1 MPYGHERPYENSM
14 RNNSKGRTGWS
25 GGKVIWHA
33 FCYHYIDMAE
43 ETPKFDPKLE
53 EGIAYFEKMMQVMP
67 EDRTTLEFLCVAY
80 GQVNEPQKQRK
91 ALISLANV
99 LLKEN
104 DLESADRIA
113 ERLAQ
118 YREPAA
124 QAMVLR
130 IRAAHGPHAEPTSLQ
145 TSVPVGMDEPS
156 SRQGNTHTTAVHTAV
171 RAEKELL
178 QLLVAR
184 KVIDETVSEDVQRRL
199 LELADTPSCLLVS
212 ALAIIEKD
220 STGTGEL
227 AVSVVAD
234 ESGAPPVPLEIFNIS
249 EELLQSIPESIARV
263 RGVLPFSKLG
273 DTLLVATLNPLDAAL
288 KHQVEASVGCPCK
301 FYTAHP
307 RTMEELLDRLFAEP
321 QAEGPEQQEAS

>member
-1 MPYGHERPYENSM
+1 
-14 RNNSKGRTGWS
+14 
-25 GGKVIWHA
+25 
-33 FCYHYIDMAE
+33 MAE

-53 EGIAYFEKMMQVMP
+53 EGIAYFEKMLQVMP

-91 ALISLANV
+91 ALISLANI

-104 DLESADRIA
+104 ELESADHIA

-118 YREPAA
+118 YREPDA

-145 TSVPVGMDEPS
+145 KSVPAGMDEPS
-156 SRQGNTHTTAVHTAV
+156 SRQGNTHTAAVLTAIK
-171 RAEKELL
+171 AEKELL
-178 QLLVAR
+178 YLLVAR
-184 KVIDETVSEDVQRRL
+184 KVIDETISDDIQSRL
-199 LELADTPSCLLVS
+199 MELANTPGCLLVS
-212 ALAIIEKD
+212 ALSQLEKD

-234 ESGAPPVPLEIFNIS
+234 ESGAPPIPLETFTIS
-249 EELLQSIPESIARV
+249 EELLMSLPESIVRV
-263 RGVLPFSKLG
+263 RGVLPFAKLG
-273 DTLLVATLNPLDAAL
+273 DTLLIATLNPLDAAL

-307 RTMEELLDRLFAEP
+307 RTMEELLDRLFAEVS
-321 QAEGPEQQEAS
+321 PETEEEKKEES

>member
-1 MPYGHERPYENSM
+1 
-14 RNNSKGRTGWS
+14 
-25 GGKVIWHA
+25 
-33 FCYHYIDMAE
+33 MAE
-43 ETPKFDPKLE
+43 ENQKFDPKLE
-53 EGIAYFEKMMQVMP
+53 EGIAYFEKMLQVMP

-91 ALISLANV
+91 ALISLANI

-104 DLESADRIA
+104 ELESADRIA

-118 YREPAA
+118 YREPDA

-145 TSVPVGMDEPS
+145 KSVPAGMDEPS
-156 SRQGNTHTTAVHTAV
+156 SRQGNTHTAAVLTAIK
-171 RAEKELL
+171 AEKELL
-178 QLLVAR
+178 YLLVAR
-184 KVIDETVSEDVQRRL
+184 KVIDETISDDIQRRL
-199 LELADTPSCLLVS
+199 MELANTPGCLLVS
-212 ALAIIEKD
+212 ALSQLEKD

-234 ESGAPPVPLEIFNIS
+234 ESGAPPIPLETFTIS
-249 EELLQSIPESIARV
+249 EELLMSLPESIVRV
-263 RGVLPFSKLG
+263 RGVLPFAKLG
-273 DTLLVATLNPLDAAL
+273 DTLLIATLNPLDAAL

-307 RTMEELLDRLFAEP
+307 RTMEELLDRLFAEVS
-321 QAEGPEQQEAS
+321 PETEEEKKEES

>member
-1 MPYGHERPYENSM
+1 
-14 RNNSKGRTGWS
+14 
-25 GGKVIWHA
+25 
-33 FCYHYIDMAE
+33 MAE
-43 ETPKFDPKLE
+43 TQKFDPKLE
-53 EGIAYFEKMMQVMP
+53 EGIAYFEKMLQVMP

-91 ALISLANV
+91 ALISLANI

-104 DLESADRIA
+104 ELESADHIA

-118 YREPAA
+118 YREPDA

-145 TSVPVGMDEPS
+145 KSVPAGMDEPS
-156 SRQGNTHTTAVHTAV
+156 SRQGNTHTAAVLTAIK
-171 RAEKELL
+171 AEKELL
-178 QLLVAR
+178 YLLVAR
-184 KVIDETVSEDVQRRL
+184 KVIDETISDDIQRRL
-199 LELADTPSCLLVS
+199 MELANTPGCLLVS
-212 ALAIIEKD
+212 ALSQLEKD

-234 ESGAPPVPLEIFNIS
+234 ESGAPPIPLETFTIS
-249 EELLQSIPESIARV
+249 EELLMSLPESIVRV
-263 RGVLPFSKLG
+263 RGVLPFAKLG
-273 DTLLVATLNPLDAAL
+273 DTLLIATLNPLDAAL

-307 RTMEELLDRLFAEP
+307 RTMEELLDRLFAEVS
-321 QAEGPEQQEAS
+321 PETEEEKKEES

>member
-1 MPYGHERPYENSM
+1 
-14 RNNSKGRTGWS
+14 
-25 GGKVIWHA
+25 
-33 FCYHYIDMAE
+33 MAE

-53 EGIAYFEKMMQVMP
+53 EGIAYFEKMLQVMP

-91 ALISLANV
+91 ALISLANI

-104 DLESADRIA
+104 ELESADHIA

-118 YREPAA
+118 YREPDA

-145 TSVPVGMDEPS
+145 KSVPAGMDEPS
-156 SRQGNTHTTAVHTAV
+156 SRQGNTHTAAVLTAIK
-171 RAEKELL
+171 AEKELL
-178 QLLVAR
+178 YLLVAR
-184 KVIDETVSEDVQRRL
+184 KVIDETISDDIQRRL
-199 LELADTPSCLLVS
+199 MELANTPGCLLVS
-212 ALAIIEKD
+212 ALSQLEKD

-234 ESGAPPVPLEIFNIS
+234 ESGAPPIPLETFTIS
-249 EELLQSIPESIARV
+249 EELLMSLPESIVRV
-263 RGVLPFSKLG
+263 RGVLPFAKLG
-273 DTLLVATLNPLDAAL
+273 DTLLIATLNPLDAAL

-307 RTMEELLDRLFAEP
+307 RTMEELLDRLFAEVS
-321 QAEGPEQQEAS
+321 PETEEEKKEES